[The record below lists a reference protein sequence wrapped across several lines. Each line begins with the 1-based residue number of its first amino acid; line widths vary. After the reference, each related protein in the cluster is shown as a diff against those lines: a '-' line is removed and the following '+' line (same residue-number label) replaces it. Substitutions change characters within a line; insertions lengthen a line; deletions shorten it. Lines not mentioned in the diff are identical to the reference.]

1 MSIPFDTKT
10 WNEPCLPSKCTYTEE
25 KKKSEAG
32 KCPMKSPHE
41 DKTALVHHLSLFFY
55 YNLLNSFSLSLS
67 HPLSLPLP
75 HSLSLPIPQSL
86 ILPLPHLHSLSLL
99 ILSLVLYNH
108 IYYISLYSSVKS
120 HLFLSPSYIVFTHNF
135 HQHS

>member
-41 DKTALVHHLSLFFY
+41 DKTALVHYLSLFFY
-55 YNLLNSFSLSLS
+55 YNLLNSLSLSLS
-67 HPLSLPLP
+67 HLLSLPLP
-75 HSLSLPIPQSL
+75 HSL
-86 ILPLPHLHSLSLL
+86 ILTLPHLRSLSLL